1 MKPKT
6 PPKPPAYTKHP
17 LWKPAIARMEQGS
30 AAMTVRNQIV
40 RGAKVKQDMV
50 KFAGIT
56 PRKTK

>member
-17 LWKPAIARMEQGS
+17 LWKPANARMEQGS

-40 RGAKVKQDMV
+40 RGGKINASMV
-50 KFAGIT
+50 KFAGIK
-56 PRKTK
+56 RK